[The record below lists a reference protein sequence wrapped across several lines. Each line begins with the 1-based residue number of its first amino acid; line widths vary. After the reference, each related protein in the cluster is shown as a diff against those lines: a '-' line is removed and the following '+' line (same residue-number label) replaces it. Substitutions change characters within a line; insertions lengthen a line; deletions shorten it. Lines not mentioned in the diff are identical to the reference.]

1 MSPAVLIIED
11 EPEVLTL
18 LTRMLQREDCQIIP
32 ALGGENALQALQQYT
47 PDIILLDLAM
57 PGINGLDLLEAIQG
71 MPHLSNTKVI
81 VITARPMMVEEARQY
96 NVVARI
102 FLKPVRAIQ
111 LLHTVHELLDT
122 TA

>member
-18 LTRMLQREDCQIIP
+18 LTRMFQRENCQIIP
-32 ALGGENALQALQQYT
+32 ALGGENALQALQQHT

-71 MPHLSNTKVI
+71 MPHLSNAKVV
-81 VITARPMMVEEARQY
+81 VITARPMMAEEARQY
-96 NVVARI
+96 NVARI
-102 FLKPVRAIQ
+102 FLKPVRAVQ
-111 LLHTVHELLDT
+111 LLHTVHELLDA